1 MVDAILEPRSAGL
14 KSRITAGLFGVAAVL
29 AVAAVTQEWGLAP
42 RAGLVAA
49 VCLLLWLG
57 ELVPVWVP
65 TVILWVATPLLL
77 HPFGDTF
84 GPAAALRWSA
94 DPVLALFL
102 GGFALAAA
110 ASRQGADRAVAA
122 LAIRLS
128 RGRVLR
134 LIALVALATAVL
146 SMWMSNIA

>member
-1 MVDAILEPRSAGL
+1 MRQELPGPRGCIAAGL
-14 KSRITAGLFGVAAVL
+14 LASAAVL
-29 AVAAVTQEWGLAP
+29 VVVAIARDWGLAA
-42 RAGLVAA
+42 RAGIVAT

-65 TVILWVATPLLL
+65 TVFLWLLTPVLL
-77 HPFGDTF
+77 HPFGDGF
-84 GPAAALRWSA
+84 APVRVLGWSA
-94 DPVLALFL
+94 DPVLALFF

-128 RGRVLR
+128 RGDILR
-134 LIALVALATAVL
+134 LIALIGLATSVL
-146 SMWMSNIA
+146 SMWM